1 MKQLQLGA
9 ILYAGDNTDFM
20 PQNTGSTD
28 NGGTLI
34 GVEPCSPNWVGG
46 QWPWNGSPP
55 NWEDTNVWL
64 LGVVGLTDPSG
75 VYKPLAGTIG
85 GYAKAQGSYKC
96 PADLSTAFGVPRVR
110 SCSANEYVGTSPSTI
125 KFDSNLTL
133 GYRCFIK
140 SSDFNSRLSAS
151 DCFEFLD
158 ENPNSLN
165 DGYFEYIPN
174 GDSVNDRPAIN
185 HGKSSSFSFA
195 DGHAALHKWQD
206 TFLVNSV
213 SDAGLVAGIDT
224 HWLAQHGTYSTTTQ

>member
-1 MKQLQLGA
+1 
-9 ILYAGDNTDFM
+9 
-20 PQNTGSTD
+20 
-28 NGGTLI
+28 
-34 GVEPCSPNWVGG
+34 
-46 QWPWNGSPP
+46 
-55 NWEDTNVWL
+55 
-64 LGVVGLTDPSG
+64 
-75 VYKPLAGTIG
+75 
-85 GYAKAQGSYKC
+85 
-96 PADLSTAFGVPRVR
+96 
-110 SCSANEYVGTSPSTI
+110 
-125 KFDSNLTL
+125 
-133 GYRCFIK
+133 
-140 SSDFNSRLSAS
+140 
-151 DCFEFLD
+151 LD